1 MKALLHTEDLLVGE
15 FLCGLLEGLE
25 GLTLVRGAPGEGTPD
40 GAPGWVLLTARRDV
54 DSGMVKPGSLTG
66 VPWISGVVVFVP
78 GGEATDSGDDVAG
91 VVTIRLP
98 ARSSTIVEALS
109 AAGKARPAARTDLAS
124 IRVLVA
130 EDSDM
135 QRQILVSNLKAEG
148 LGVDS
153 AVNGRDALAL
163 ARKGGYDILV
173 TDVEMPHMSGLEL
186 TRAVRADPALS
197 EMPIL
202 MLTTLAGFE
211 QVKEGFDAGAS
222 DYLVKPHKG
231 ERELFLEE
239 VVHRVYGLLQKNRA
253 VGSKRALVVDD
264 SQMTRRLVA
273 GAMKEAGFAVTT
285 AEDGL
290 QAREY
295 LENPGSAMP
304 DIVVTD
310 LEMPVMD
317 GLRLTHFIKNDARLR
332 DLPVVILSGTTEHE
346 HRVLGRGFGSEA
358 FISKPFS
365 EEKLLVTVE
374 QVLSRR
380 RLEKERRELSKI
392 LGRDVIRAVHK
403 GGLEPRRRRLTIMF
417 SDIAGFSTMCFD
429 KDAGAVV
436 DLLNDYFDQ
445 FVEYV
450 LREQG
455 YVNKFI
461 GDALVALFSSLPGL
475 DPPEIRAVRAAA
487 DFQRHMAEVVEVDPD
502 ALLTRVGINTG
513 EVIMGLIGSGER
525 KDYTVIGDQVNRAQ
539 RFEGQAPVGGLLISE
554 ETHRGAA
561 SYLTTQSNLL
571 VEEIDDLQL
580 KGIGKAVTGY
590 AVTVATRAASESPR
604 EGGES

>member
-1 MKALLHTEDLLVGE
+1 
-15 FLCGLLEGLE
+15 
-25 GLTLVRGAPGEGTPD
+25 
-40 GAPGWVLLTARRDV
+40 
-54 DSGMVKPGSLTG
+54 MV
-66 VPWISGVVVFVP
+66 
-78 GGEATDSGDDVAG
+78 
-91 VVTIRLP
+91 
-98 ARSSTIVEALS
+98 
-109 AAGKARPAARTDLAS
+109 
-124 IRVLVA
+124 VA

-135 QRQILVSNLKAEG
+135 QRQLLVATLKAEG
-148 LGVDS
+148 LGVDA

-186 TRAVRADPALS
+186 TRAVRADPNLG
-197 EMPIL
+197 ELPIL
-202 MLTTLAGFE
+202 MLTTLAGFD

-222 DYLVKPHKG
+222 DYLVKPQKG

-239 VVHRVYGLLQKNRA
+239 VTNRIYGLLQKNRT
-253 VGSKRALVVDD
+253 VSSKRALVVDD

-273 GAMKEAGFAVTT
+273 GALKDAGYTVTT
-285 AEDGL
+285 ATDGA
-290 QAREY
+290 QAKEC
-295 LENPGSAMP
+295 LENPGSDLP

-317 GLRLTHFIKNDARLR
+317 GLRLTHFIKNDQRLR

-365 EEKLLVTVE
+365 EEKLLVIVE

-392 LGRDVIRAVHK
+392 LGRDVMRAVHK

-417 SDIAGFSTMCFD
+417 SDIAGFSSMCFD

-436 DLLNDYFDQ
+436 DLLNEYFDR

-487 DFQRHMAEVVEVDPD
+487 DFQRHMSRVVETDPD
-502 ALLTRVGINTG
+502 ALLTRVGINSG
-513 EVIMGLIGSGER
+513 EVIMGLIGAGER

-539 RFEGQAPVGGLLISE
+539 RFEGKAPVGGLLISE
-554 ETHRGAA
+554 ETHTGAV
-561 SYLTTQSNLL
+561 SYLAAQADLQ
-571 VEEIDDLQL
+571 VDEIDDLQL

-590 AVTVATRAASESPR
+590 AVTVANPAGPQSPR
-604 EGGES
+604 GGGQP